1 MVLPV
6 VKYGDPVLRRRG
18 ENIVKID
25 VALKQ
30 LISNLFETMYAAH
43 GIGLAAQ
50 QIGVAKQV
58 AVVDVRGVKD
68 RPSQLWVEGHTCD
81 VDSFMPLV
89 LINPLISPSGD
100 FEVGPEGCLSFPEIY
115 GDIRRP
121 SKIEVTALNERGE
134 SFHFTAGGLL
144 ARAIQHEADLVWET
158 LGYYLV
164 ASTVGTKSGQQ
175 AFGRK
180 PRTFDAEV
188 VTSRELFPQGCF

>member
-30 LISNLFETMYAAH
+30 LISNLVETMYAAH

-144 ARAIQHEADLVWET
+144 ARAIQHEADHLNGLLFIDRMSSAVRSDVREDVDELQTET
-158 LGYYLV
+158 KARL
-164 ASTVGTKSGQQ
+164 Q
-175 AFGRK
+175 ATRRK
-180 PRTFDAEV
+180 A
-188 VTSRELFPQGCF
+188 

>member
-89 LINPLISPSGD
+89 LINPLIMPSGD

-144 ARAIQHEADLVWET
+144 ARAIQHEADHLNGLLFIDRMSSAVRSDVREDVDELQTET
-158 LGYYLV
+158 KARL
-164 ASTVGTKSGQQ
+164 Q
-175 AFGRK
+175 ATRRK
-180 PRTFDAEV
+180 A
-188 VTSRELFPQGCF
+188 

>member
-144 ARAIQHEADLVWET
+144 ARAIQHEADHLNGLLFIDRMSSAVRSDVREDVDELQTET
-158 LGYYLV
+158 KARL
-164 ASTVGTKSGQQ
+164 Q
-175 AFGRK
+175 ATRRK
-180 PRTFDAEV
+180 A
-188 VTSRELFPQGCF
+188 

>member
-30 LISNLFETMYAAH
+30 LISNLFETMYAAQ

-144 ARAIQHEADLVWET
+144 ARAIQHEADHLNGLLFIDRMSSAVRSDVREDVDELQTET
-158 LGYYLV
+158 KARL
-164 ASTVGTKSGQQ
+164 Q
-175 AFGRK
+175 ATRRK
-180 PRTFDAEV
+180 A
-188 VTSRELFPQGCF
+188 

>member
-18 ENIVKID
+18 ENIIKID

-144 ARAIQHEADLVWET
+144 ARAIQHEADHLNGLLFIDRMSSAVRSDVREDVDELQTET
-158 LGYYLV
+158 KARL
-164 ASTVGTKSGQQ
+164 Q
-175 AFGRK
+175 ATRRK
-180 PRTFDAEV
+180 A
-188 VTSRELFPQGCF
+188 

>member
-144 ARAIQHEADLVWET
+144 ARAIQHEADHLNGLLFIDRMSSAVRSDVREGVDELQTET
-158 LGYYLV
+158 KARL
-164 ASTVGTKSGQQ
+164 Q
-175 AFGRK
+175 ATRRK
-180 PRTFDAEV
+180 A
-188 VTSRELFPQGCF
+188 

>member
-25 VALKQ
+25 LTLKQ
-30 LISNLFETMYAAH
+30 LVSDLFETMYAAH

-68 RPSQLWVEGHTCD
+68 RPSQLWVEGHTCV
-81 VDSFMPLV
+81 VDAFMPLV
-89 LINPLISPSGD
+89 LINPLIAPSGD

-115 GDIRRP
+115 GDIRRA
-121 SKIEVTALNERGE
+121 SEIDVTALNERGE
-134 SFHFTAGGLL
+134 SFRFRVGGLL
-144 ARAIQHEADLVWET
+144 ARAIQHEADHLNGLLFIDRMSSAVRADVREEVDELQSET
-158 LGYYLV
+158 KARL
-164 ASTVGTKSGQQ
+164 Q
-175 AFGRK
+175 AERRK
-180 PRTFDAEV
+180 A
-188 VTSRELFPQGCF
+188 